1 MKLKPRRPLIL
12 FALFAVF
19 SAQSQII
26 QRPLYFGTI
35 ISTGNAIES
44 RIVVPRSGKPY
55 STHQL
60 QIVDEAYP
68 SELLI
73 QFFPAYTELHLTPVL
88 PTELR
93 ASSDPLLPPFIVE
106 SLDIPLSVFTDGNGE
121 AQLVIGA
128 TIKTTGDGRAYPDAS
143 YTGSIDIVV
152 NY

>member
-1 MKLKPRRPLIL
+1 MKLKPRWPLVL
-12 FALFAVF
+12 FALLVVC

-35 ISTGNAIES
+35 ITTGNTIVS

-60 QIVDEAYP
+60 QIVEDAYP
-68 SELLI
+68 SELTL
-73 QFFPAYTELHLTPVL
+73 QFFPAYTELHLTPVV

-93 ASSDPLLPPFIVE
+93 ASADPLLPPFIVE
-106 SLDIPLSVFTDGNGE
+106 SLDIPLSIFTDGNGE
-121 AQLVIGA
+121 SQLIIGA
-128 TIKTTGDGRAYPDAS
+128 TIKTTGDGRPYPDAS